1 MVIVWI
7 CAVVCRSC
15 LSLMA
20 LSYCCWE
27 ICSSRVVMSNCYGVW
42 SCFLETLS
50 VCRSAIDAF
59 VRAEGCVID
68 IEALFYAFGGARCAF
83 VLFLGCRFCC
93 DLCWGMFGFFFLSTG
108 F

>member
-1 MVIVWI
+1 MDM
-7 CAVVCRSC
+7 CCNVVCRSC

-27 ICSSRVVMSNCYGVW
+27 ICSSRVVMSMGCVRV
-42 SCFLETLS
+42 SCRHCRF
-50 VCRSAIDAF
+50 VARSAINAF
-59 VRAEGCVID
+59 VQAKGCVIN

-93 DLCWGMFGFFFLSTG
+93 DLCWGLFGFFFVSTG